1 MKTKSLHKN
10 NIHNSS
16 YDFELLCANE
26 NSLKEFVFENKY
38 DTNTIDFSSS
48 NAVKALNKALLKT
61 HYNISYWDIP
71 QNYLCP
77 PIPGRADYIHYISD
91 LLGIKSSSNILGLD
105 IGVGANGIYPILGN
119 SIYNWKFVCSD
130 ISSDAINNVNK
141 IIQNNPKLKDNI
153 TCILQN
159 EKHEIFNNII
169 NPNDR
174 FDFTMC
180 NPPFHSSSKEALKGT
195 NRKNKNLNIKDNILN
210 FGGMANEL
218 WCKNGESAFIKKM
231 IKQSIIY
238 KYNVLWFTTLVSKKE
253 NLKDI
258 QKHLKKLNVFDI
270 KIIEMIQGNKQTRF
284 VAWTF
289 FDEKEQKIWKNKE
302 KNKK

>member
-1 MKTKSLHKN
+1 MKIKSLHNN

-16 YDFELLCANE
+16 YDFELLCSNE
-26 NSLKEFVFENKY
+26 SSLREFVFINKY
-38 DTNTIDFSSS
+38 NTKTIDFS
-48 NAVKALNKALLKT
+48 NYDAIIALNKALLKT

-71 QNYLCP
+71 TNYLCP
-77 PIPGRADYIHYISD
+77 PIPGRADYIHYIAD
-91 LLGIKSSSNILGLD
+91 LIEYKSKQDIKGLD
-105 IGVGANGIYPILGN
+105 IGVGANAIYPILGN
-119 SIYNWKFVCSD
+119 SIYNWKFVCTD
-130 ISSDAINNVNK
+130 ISNDSLDNVNK
-141 IIQNNPKLKDNI
+141 ILDNNTKLKDNI

-169 NPNDR
+169 KPNDK

-180 NPPFHSSSKEALKGT
+180 NPPFHESAKEAIKGT
-195 NRKNKNLNIKDNILN
+195 NRKNKNLNIKDDTLN

-231 IKQSIIY
+231 IKQSVIY
-238 KYNVLWFTTLVSKKE
+238 KDNVKWFTTLVSKKE

-258 QKHLKKLNVFDI
+258 QKQLTKLKVNDM

-289 FDEKEQKIWKNKE
+289 QDI
-302 KNKK
+302 

>member
-1 MKTKSLHKN
+1 MKIKSLHKN

-16 YDFELLCANE
+16 YDFELLCSNE
-26 NSLKEFVFENKY
+26 SSLREFVFINKY
-38 DTNTIDFSSS
+38 NTKTIDFS
-48 NAVKALNKALLKT
+48 NYDAIVALNKALLKT

-77 PIPGRADYIHYISD
+77 PIPGRADYIHYIAD
-91 LLGIKSSSNILGLD
+91 LIDYKSKQDIKGLD
-105 IGVGANGIYPILGN
+105 IGVGANAIYPILGN
-119 SIYNWKFVCSD
+119 SIYNWKFVCTD
-130 ISSDAINNVNK
+130 ISNDSLDNVNK
-141 IIQNNPKLKDNI
+141 ILDNNTKLKDNI

-169 NPNDR
+169 KSNDK

-180 NPPFHSSSKEALKGT
+180 NPPFHESAKEAIKGT
-195 NRKNKNLNIKDNILN
+195 NRKNKNLNIKDDTLN

-231 IKQSIIY
+231 IKQSVIY
-238 KYNVLWFTTLVSKKE
+238 KDNVKWFTTLVSKKE

-258 QKHLKKLNVFDI
+258 QKQLVKLKVNDM

-289 FDEKEQKIWKNKE
+289 QDI
-302 KNKK
+302 

>member
-1 MKTKSLHKN
+1 MKTKPLHKN

-16 YDFELLCANE
+16 YDFELLCSNE
-26 NSLKEFVFENKY
+26 NSLKEFVFVNQY
-38 DTNTIDFSSS
+38 DIKTIDFS
-48 NAVKALNKALLKT
+48 NAKAIIALNKALLKT

-77 PIPGRADYIHYISD
+77 PIPGRADYIHYIAD
-91 LLGIKSSSNILGLD
+91 LIGSSTKNIMGLD
-105 IGVGANGIYPILGN
+105 IGVGANGIYPILAN

-130 ISSDAINNVNK
+130 ISSDAISNVNK
-141 IIQNNPKLKDNI
+141 IIQNNPTLKDNI
-153 TCILQN
+153 TCILQS

-169 NPNDR
+169 KQNDR

-180 NPPFHSSSKEALKGT
+180 NPPFHSSEKEALKGT
-195 NRKNKNLNIKDNILN
+195 NRKNKNLNIKDDTLN

-218 WCKNGESAFIKKM
+218 WCKNGEAAFIKKM

-238 KYNVLWFTTLVSKKE
+238 KDNVKWFTTLVSKKE

-258 QKHLKKLNVFDI
+258 QKHLKKLNALEV
-270 KIIEMIQGNKQTRF
+270 KIVEMTQGNKQTRF
-284 VAWTF
+284 VAWRF
-289 FDEKEQKIWKNKE
+289 
-302 KNKK
+302 

>member
-16 YDFELLCANE
+16 YDFELLCSNE

-38 DTNTIDFSSS
+38 ATNTIDFS
-48 NAVKALNKALLKT
+48 NADAIISLNKSLLKT

-71 QNYLCP
+71 KNYLCP

-91 LLGIKSSSNILGLD
+91 FIDTENNNIFGLD
-105 IGVGANGIYPILGN
+105 IGVGANAIYPILGN

-130 ISSDAINNVNK
+130 ISRDSLDNVNK
-141 IIQNNPKLKDNI
+141 IIQNNPNLKDNI
-153 TCILQN
+153 TCILQS

-169 NPNDR
+169 KQNDR

-180 NPPFHSSSKEALKGT
+180 NPPFHSSAKEALNGT
-195 NRKNKNLNIKDNILN
+195 NRKNKNLNIKDDTLN

-258 QKHLKKLNVFDI
+258 QKQLKKLNAFEV
-270 KIIEMIQGNKQTRF
+270 KIIEMTQGNKQTRF

-289 FDEKEQKIWKNKE
+289 LDEKEHDNWNKNKE
-302 KNKK
+302 KNRK

>member
-1 MKTKSLHKN
+1 MKIKSLHKN

-16 YDFELLCANE
+16 YDFELLCSNE
-26 NSLKEFVFENKY
+26 SSLREFVFINKY
-38 DTNTIDFSSS
+38 NTKTIDFS
-48 NAVKALNKALLKT
+48 NYDAIIALNKALLKT

-77 PIPGRADYIHYISD
+77 PIPGRADYIHYIAD
-91 LLGIKSSSNILGLD
+91 LIDYKSKQDITGLD
-105 IGVGANGIYPILGN
+105 IGVGANAIYPILGN
-119 SIYNWKFVCSD
+119 SIYNWKFVCTD
-130 ISSDAINNVNK
+130 ISNDSLDNVNK
-141 IIQNNPKLKDNI
+141 ILDNNTKLKDNI

-169 NPNDR
+169 KPNDK

-180 NPPFHSSSKEALKGT
+180 NPPFHESAKEAIKGT
-195 NRKNKNLNIKDNILN
+195 NRKNKNLNIKDDTLN

-218 WCKNGESAFIKKM
+218 WCKNGEAAFIKKM
-231 IKQSIIY
+231 IKQSVIY
-238 KYNVLWFTTLVSKKE
+238 KDNVKLFTTLVSKKE

-258 QKHLKKLNVFDI
+258 QKQLVKLKVNDI

-289 FDEKEQKIWKNKE
+289 QDI
-302 KNKK
+302 

>member
-1 MKTKSLHKN
+1 MKTKFLHKN

-16 YDFELLCANE
+16 YNFELLCSNE

-38 DTNTIDFSSS
+38 GTNTIDFSNSD
-48 NAVKALNKALLKT
+48 AIIALNKSLLKT
-61 HYNISYWDIP
+61 YYNVSYWDIP
-71 QNYLCP
+71 TNFLCP
-77 PIPGRADYIHYISD
+77 PIPGRADYIHYIAD
-91 LLGIKSSSNILGLD
+91 LIDYKSPENILGLD
-105 IGVGANGIYPILGN
+105 IGVGANAIYPILGN

-130 ISSDAINNVNK
+130 INSDSLDNVNK
-141 IIQNNPKLKDNI
+141 IIQNNHNLKDNI
-153 TCILQN
+153 TCILQE

-169 NPNDR
+169 NPNDK

-180 NPPFHSSSKEALKGT
+180 NPPFHSSAKEALKGT
-195 NRKNKNLNIKDNILN
+195 NRKNKNLNIKDDTLN

-218 WCKNGESAFIKKM
+218 WCKNGESSFIKKM
-231 IKQSIIY
+231 IKQSILY

-258 QKHLKKLNVFDI
+258 QKHLKKLNVNDI
-270 KIIEMIQGNKQTRF
+270 KIIEMTHGNKQTRF

-289 FDEKEQKIWKNKE
+289 LNDEEQKRWKINK
-302 KNKK
+302 

>member
-1 MKTKSLHKN
+1 MKIKSLHKN

-16 YDFELLCANE
+16 YDFELLCTNE
-26 NSLKEFVFENKY
+26 SSLREFVFINKY
-38 DTNTIDFSSS
+38 NTKTIDFS
-48 NAVKALNKALLKT
+48 NYDAIIALNKALLKT
-61 HYNISYWDIP
+61 YYNISYWDIP

-77 PIPGRADYIHYISD
+77 PIPGRADYIHYIAD
-91 LLGIKSSSNILGLD
+91 LIDYKSKQDINGLD
-105 IGVGANGIYPILGN
+105 IGVGANAIYPILGN
-119 SIYNWKFVCSD
+119 SIYNWKFVCTD
-130 ISSDAINNVNK
+130 ISNDSLDNVNK
-141 IIQNNPKLKDNI
+141 ILDNNTKLKDNI

-169 NPNDR
+169 KPNDK

-180 NPPFHSSSKEALKGT
+180 NPPFHESAKEAIKGT
-195 NRKNKNLNIKDNILN
+195 NRKNKNLNIKDDTLN

-218 WCKNGESAFIKKM
+218 WCKNGEAAFIKKM
-231 IKQSIIY
+231 IKQSVIY
-238 KYNVLWFTTLVSKKE
+238 KDNVKWFTTLVSKKE

-258 QKHLKKLNVFDI
+258 QKQLTKLKVNDM

-289 FDEKEQKIWKNKE
+289 
-302 KNKK
+302 